1 MIHNPIY
8 PHTPGHRGVDT
19 SMGAADALASVTGR
33 VRTAAYNAIKAAG
46 PDGLTA
52 EELAIA
58 TGFERGTIQP
68 RTTELKLLHRIKDS
82 GQRRRN
88 ANGKRAIVWV
98 ALTDAE
104 RADLVATHPVLLA
117 EKGATDA

>member
-1 MIHNPIY
+1 MIHDPIY
-8 PHTPGHRGVDT
+8 PHHPGHRNVDT
-19 SMGAADALASVTGR
+19 SIEAADAMASVTGR

-46 PDGLTA
+46 PDGLTC
-52 EELAIA
+52 EELAAA

-68 RTTELKLLHRIKDS
+68 RTTELKLMHRIKDS
-82 GQRRRN
+82 NERRRN

-98 ALTDAE
+98 ALTDEE

-117 EKGATDA
+117 EEGSADA